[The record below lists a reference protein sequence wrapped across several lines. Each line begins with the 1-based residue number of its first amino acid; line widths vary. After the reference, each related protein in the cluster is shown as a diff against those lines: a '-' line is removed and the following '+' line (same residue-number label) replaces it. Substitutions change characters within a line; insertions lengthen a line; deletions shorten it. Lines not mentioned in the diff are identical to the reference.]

1 MNQGPQIRASPQS
14 APPSQPTNPAS
25 PQVTPRVDDDLIRDF
40 RYEDCSWDEVVSAM
54 AEARAES
61 DKRKRKLPVRIY
73 KNRAVVTTLE
83 SLSDMIPDQNGLSV
97 LRGGLKTIFKV
108 GQATCLTTVL

>member
-1 MNQGPQIRASPQS
+1 
-14 APPSQPTNPAS
+14 
-25 PQVTPRVDDDLIRDF
+25 
-40 RYEDCSWDEVVSAM
+40 M

-108 GQATCLTTVL
+108 FQATCLTIVL

>member
-1 MNQGPQIRASPQS
+1 MMNQGPRIRASPQS
-14 APPSQPTNPAS
+14 TPPSQPTNTAS
-25 PQVTPRVDDDLIRDF
+25 PPSILHADDDLIRAF
-40 RYEDCSWDEVVSAM
+40 RYEDCSWDEVVSTMEA
-54 AEARAES
+54 ARAES

-73 KNRAVVTTLE
+73 KNRALVTTLE

-108 GQATCLTTVL
+108 CQAT